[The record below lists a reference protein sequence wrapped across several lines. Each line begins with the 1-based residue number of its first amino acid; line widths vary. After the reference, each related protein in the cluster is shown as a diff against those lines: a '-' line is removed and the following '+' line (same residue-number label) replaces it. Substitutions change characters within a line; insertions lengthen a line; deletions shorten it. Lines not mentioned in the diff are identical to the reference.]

1 MVSRKRARQEP
12 MAEEPSEDTSLLYRV
27 RNMWEFA
34 NLAQWISLFGK
45 AVKLKDDLD
54 VECIES
60 ECMNPSSTL
69 LSEIGLALLKFV
81 SSHRGL
87 TPEIFDEYTR
97 RQYLAKAP
105 HCNPFGENETPAKF
119 NDFDVFTKI
128 KVLQKLTQWTMGNS
142 ERIREKSLEQI
153 DTEQT
158 RWRTETFGL
167 DSENRTYIVLA
178 DNRLYR
184 QTNLQQ
190 DPPMKRPK
198 KVSRKSKSIR
208 RCSRR
213 TKELR
218 SNHIGDEIGGDENGE
233 SVQVE
238 VPGLIEEKH
247 EGLGFMKWECIAV
260 SYDDYCAFL
269 SSIEKSRDPNEKLL
283 RKKIIEDVL
292 PELEKLEQSR
302 RRKQAQKEREMLAIE
317 KAACAKRSSRI
328 AGRLA
333 QQKKDEAQNTERKRI
348 AELELATK
356 KQNKWNQ
363 LESEYSRTPT
373 REQRHKERI
382 ARRITQEVETSN
394 QSNIAGK
401 YEDGERELVEH
412 FIKKETRRNKIEP
425 RKVKKDDDWTLDCI
439 CGAFGQIDD
448 GTHSIACD
456 KCSTWQHS
464 SCVKITKEEADMDNF
479 SFTCSTC
486 KRRDE
491 DIKRAKNQPSIKI
504 KIKCPSLYSSPLITN
519 RILSLP
525 TTSDIHSSVES
536 NHPLQKNSPKD
547 ISLDVHGFSNE
558 QSLEDLQLKCN
569 NSPAICKD
577 VCSQNRDLEITN
589 HQNLTEA
596 MELTKIVS
604 DPISS
609 YLDSQNNSEN
619 ASYTNLPVFE
629 APQQQSQDQ
638 DLMPLPHS
646 SRINPNQNE
655 PRCPLITGM
664 LYPKDKSILNSNHN
678 FATSPTKFSK
688 LNGSDNPNSNLV
700 HIPNLQHTSCQTQSN
715 VIDNK
720 NFISSKQQSPIA
732 VIPNLTLT
740 SNPIPTL
747 ASPNN
752 PNLNPSNTYGSPSL
766 IPPHSPLRLSL
777 NTEGHEFDHT
787 SALPPAKTG
796 ISPVKTS
803 PLRVSDTDISFSSP
817 APTIL
822 PPVATLIPSP
832 KLDYICPPVKS
843 SEPERTRTAY

>member
-12 MAEEPSEDTSLLYRV
+12 MAEEPPEDTSLLRRV

-54 VECIES
+54 VELIES
-60 ECMNPSSTL
+60 ECMDPSSTL

-97 RQYLAKAP
+97 RQFLAKAP

-128 KVLQKLTQWTMGNS
+128 KVLQQLTQWTMGNS
-142 ERIREKSLEQI
+142 ERIREKTLEQK

-158 RWRTETFGL
+158 RWRTETFGI

-190 DPPMKRPK
+190 DLAMKKPK
-198 KVSRKSKSIR
+198 KVPRKSKSIR

-218 SNHIGDEIGGDENGE
+218 SNNIGDEIWEGA
-233 SVQVE
+233 QVE
-238 VPGLIEEKH
+238 VPGLIEAKH

-260 SYDDYCAFL
+260 SYDDYLAFL
-269 SSIEKSRDPNEKLL
+269 SSIERSRDPNEKLL

-292 PELEKLEQSR
+292 PQLEKLEQSR

-317 KAACAKRSSRI
+317 KVACAKRSSRI
-328 AGRLA
+328 AGRVA
-333 QQKKDEAQNTERKRI
+333 QQKIDEAQNMERKRI
-348 AELELATK
+348 AELELAK
-356 KQNKWNQ
+356 KNQNKWNQ
-363 LESEYSRTPT
+363 LESEDSRTLT
-373 REQRHKERI
+373 REQRHKERE
-382 ARRITQEVETSN
+382 ARRITQEVEIFH
-394 QSNIAGK
+394 QSDIAEK
-401 YEDGERELVEH
+401 YEDGEIELAEP
-412 FIKKETRRNKIEP
+412 FIKKETGRNKIEP

-439 CGAFGQIDD
+439 CGEFGQSDD
-448 GTHSIACD
+448 GTHSVVCD
-456 KCSTWQHS
+456 KCNTWQHS
-464 SCVKITKEEADMDNF
+464 SCVNITKEEADMDDF
-479 SFTCSTC
+479 SFICSTC

-491 DIKRAKNQPSIKI
+491 DIERAKNQPSIKI
-504 KIKCPSLYSSPLITN
+504 KLKCPSLYSSPLTTKRN
-519 RILSLP
+519 LSLP
-525 TTSDIHSSVES
+525 TTSDIYYSGES
-536 NHPLQKNSPKD
+536 NHPLRKSSLKG
-547 ISLDVHGFSNE
+547 ISLDIHRYSNE
-558 QSLEDLQLKCN
+558 QCLEDLQLKRN
-569 NSPAICKD
+569 NSSATCKD
-577 VCSQNRDLEITN
+577 ICSQNRDLETSN
-589 HQNLTEA
+589 HQNLPAA

-609 YLDSQNNSEN
+609 HLDSQNNSED
-619 ASYTNLPVFE
+619 ASYPNLPVSE
-629 APQQQSQDQ
+629 ALQQQSQYH
-638 DLMPLPHS
+638 DLTPLSHS
-646 SRINPNQNE
+646 SRINPNKNE
-655 PRCPLITGM
+655 SRCPSITGI
-664 LYPKDKSILNSNHN
+664 LYPDDKSILKSNHN
-678 FATSPTKFSK
+678 FATSPTKFFK
-688 LNGSDNPNSNLV
+688 LSGSDNPN
-700 HIPNLQHTSCQTQSN
+700 PNLEHTSDLYHTSCETQSN
-715 VIDNK
+715 INDGK

-740 SNPIPTL
+740 SNSISTL

-752 PNLNPSNTYGSPSL
+752 QNLNTTNTYGSPSL

-777 NTEGHEFDHT
+777 NTEDHEFDHT
-787 SALPPAKTG
+787 SALPPAATG

-803 PLRVSDTDISFSSP
+803 PLRINDTDISFSSP

-832 KLDYICPPVKS
+832 QVGLHLSTSKVL
-843 SEPERTRTAY
+843 